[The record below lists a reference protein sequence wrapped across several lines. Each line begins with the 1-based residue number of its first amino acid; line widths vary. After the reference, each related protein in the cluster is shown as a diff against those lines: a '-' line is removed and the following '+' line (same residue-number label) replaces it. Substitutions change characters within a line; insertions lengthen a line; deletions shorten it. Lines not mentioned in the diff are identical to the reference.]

1 MAGLEPDTI
10 GIRHSTAVVR
20 DVDGRNEVLAAS
32 ATRIE
37 AISKTV
43 EGSDGQGHSFLSQRL
58 TPESP
63 LQTATVTRYVD
74 KILKGAKPAD
84 LPIEQPAAFEL
95 VINL

>member
-43 EGSDGQGHSFLSQRL
+43 EGSDRHGSLL
-58 TPESP
+58 CEST
-63 LQTATVTRYVD
+63 LDA
-74 KILKGAKPAD
+74 
-84 LPIEQPAAFEL
+84 
-95 VINL
+95 